1 MPLTLTL
8 EPEGQTLFVRQEPWL
23 RRLGIEWRAS
33 GNGRTILR
41 VPAALRQS
49 NLADSLPRLLQV
61 LPSWRRRRQ
70 IFRQRESA
78 SGLAN
83 MTPSR
88 LDGTLMAATQVLA
101 DLEADGPELLNLA
114 AIRRPL
120 PLAGWIEELLL
131 HE

>member
-33 GNGRTILR
+33 GKSRTILR

-49 NLADSLPRLLQV
+49 NLADSLPRLLQR
-61 LPSWRRRRQ
+61 LAELEAETPDIQTARISEW
-70 IFRQRESA
+70 
-78 SGLAN
+78 LAN

-88 LDGTLMAATQVLA
+88 LDGSLMAATQVLA